1 MPRGSDRAILRLI
14 VATGVSSVVAQLL
27 LIREFLALFRGN
39 EFVIALIL
47 FSWLLLGGCGTL
59 LSRIASG
66 RGGSRSLLAG
76 LSLVLVALSVLQIP
90 MIRLLRERFFIH
102 GTSVGFYPTFGF
114 ILATLLPFCLLV
126 GFLLPYGLFI
136 LRREEPGYSGAPV
149 YMADILG
156 DVGGGAVF
164 TFALVYLVLPLQA
177 QVLAGLP
184 LLLCTVLLFEGRQRR
199 LWLFL
204 GLLLLPLFAAAL
216 VLEQP
221 SLARPEGELVH
232 YQESRYGRI
241 EVYRDRELFTLYRD
255 GVPSFS
261 DQNRSRAEEV
271 IHYPLAQLER
281 VSRVLLVGPESGM
294 LEEVAKYGPT
304 VVDWLELDPAMSET
318 ELRYGLI
325 QKIPGLNLIHQ
336 DGRAWLAGTNR
347 QYDAIVMNLPE
358 PDTFQVNRFF
368 TAEFFAA
375 VHDHLAPGG
384 VFSFAME
391 GYDNFLGE
399 PQRHKL
405 SSVYNTA
412 GKYFANLLLLPGG
425 SVYFLCRDRPLSADI
440 PARLAALGL
449 STRYVGNYFAGDL
462 TPQRIAY
469 LRGELEATAPLNTDL
484 KPQLMRLMFEQWF
497 ARFQTSPVWFYGL
510 LVLGL
515 TAYLCR
521 LKREE
526 FALFST
532 GFTVM
537 GSEILVIF
545 AFQIYYGY
553 IYSQIGLI
561 VTVFLGGLLP
571 GAWWAGRLAGR
582 PARFMAWADLGLILL
597 LGMFL
602 VLLAGVEVVLPMSI
616 LLGFGFAVSLLC
628 GAQLAAVLKMRGGD
642 NPAVTRVFS
651 ADLLGA
657 AAGVLLTSA
666 VLIPLAG
673 IVATILALMVLKVL
687 SLLLVSRV

>member
-1 MPRGSDRAILRLI
+1 LI
-14 VATGVSSVVAQLL
+14 VATGVASVVAQLL

-47 FSWLLLGGCGTL
+47 CNWLLLGGCGTSL
-59 LSRIASG
+59 ARTVSARWISRP
-66 RGGSRSLLAG
+66 LLAG
-76 LSLVLVALSVLQIP
+76 LSLTLVALSVLQIP
-90 MIRLLRERFFIH
+90 AIRLLREQLFIH
-102 GTSVGFYPTFGF
+102 GASVGFYPTFGF
-114 ILATLLPFCLLV
+114 ILATMLPFCLLV
-126 GFLLPYGLFI
+126 GFLLPYALFV
-136 LRREEPGYSGAPV
+136 LRGEEPGYPGAAV
-149 YMADILG
+149 YLADILG
-156 DVGGGAVF
+156 DIGGGGLF
-164 TFALVYLVLPLQA
+164 TFALVYLVTPLPA
-177 QVLAGLP
+177 QILAGLP
-184 LLLCTVLLFEGRQRR
+184 LLLCTLRLFSGRERWG
-199 LWLFL
+199 WLFRS
-204 GLLLLPLFAAAL
+204 LLLLPLFGATL
-216 VLEQP
+216 LLERA

-241 EVYRDRELFTLYRD
+241 EVYRDREQFTLYRD

-261 DQNRSRAEEV
+261 DQNRSRAEEA
-271 IHYPLAQLER
+271 IHYPLAQLDR
-281 VSRVLLVGPESGM
+281 VGRVLLIGPESGM
-294 LEEVAKYGPT
+294 LEEVARYGPSE
-304 VVDWLELDPAMSET
+304 VDCLELDPAVSET

-325 QKIPGLNLIHQ
+325 KKIPGLNLIHQ
-336 DGRAWLAGTNR
+336 DGRAWLAATDR
-347 QYDAIVMNLPE
+347 RYDAIIMNLPE

-368 TAEFFAA
+368 TAEFFAI
-375 VHDHLAPGG
+375 VRTHLAPGG
-384 VFSFAME
+384 VFAFGME

-405 SSVYNTA
+405 STVYNTA
-412 GKYFANLLLLPGG
+412 GKYFSNLLLLPGG
-425 SVYFLCRDRPLSADI
+425 SVFFLCRDRPLSADI
-440 PARLAALGL
+440 PGRLAALGL

-462 TPQRIAY
+462 TPPRIAY
-469 LRGELEATAPLNTDL
+469 LRGELETTAPLNTDL

-497 ARFQTSPVWFYGL
+497 ARFQTTPIWFYGL
-510 LVLGL
+510 LGL
-515 TAYLCR
+515 ALAGYLHR
-521 LKREE
+521 LRREE

-545 AFQIYYGY
+545 TFQIYYGY

-571 GAWWAGRLAGR
+571 GAWWAGRLAVQ
-582 PARFMAWADLGLILL
+582 PARLMAWVDFGLILL

-602 VLLAGVEVVLPMSI
+602 VLLAGVDVVLPMTI

-628 GAQLAAVLKMRGGD
+628 GVQLATLLRMSGGD

-666 VLIPLAG
+666 LLIPLAG
-673 IVATILALMVLKVL
+673 VVATIMALMALKMF
-687 SLLLVSRV
+687 SLLLVSRL